1 MNIVEFT
8 ALADIAS
15 GPGDTIIDVRS
26 PAEFGEDHIPG
37 AINLPVLSDEERA
50 RVGTIHKQESSFTAR
65 KIGAALVAQNA
76 AAHLRGPLADKQGDW
91 QPLVYCWRGGQ
102 RSGSFATILD
112 QVGWRVHLLKGGY
125 RGYRRLVVDAMY
137 DHRLSHRLTLI
148 EGGTGTAKTRLLH
161 HLAQAGEQ
169 VIDLEGLA
177 NHRGSLF
184 GSMAGGQPAQKMF
197 ETRLAAALDR
207 MDPERMIW
215 VEAESSKVG
224 ARLIPAAMWHAMCAA
239 PRIEIR
245 APLAARARFLSVAYA
260 DLTED
265 RDHLHR
271 QIDGLRAFHAADTI
285 NHWHRLADQAEW
297 SELAAGLMAAH
308 YDPRY
313 AKSMARS
320 DHPLRSI
327 DLVDLDDAT
336 LAQTARTLAQDVS

>member
-1 MNIVEFT
+1 MKTLQLN
-8 ALADIAS
+8 ALTELGA
-15 GPGDTIIDVRS
+15 GPVDTIIDVRS
-26 PAEFGEDHIPG
+26 PSEFAEDHIPG
-37 AINLPVLSDEERA
+37 AINLPVLSDAERA
-50 RVGTIHKQESSFTAR
+50 RVGTIYKQNSSFTAR

-76 AAHLRGPLADKQGDW
+76 AAHLNGPLAEKTGEW

-125 RGYRRLVVDAMY
+125 RTYRTLVVDLLY
-137 DHRLSHRLTLI
+137 DNPLPHRLTLI

-161 HLAQAGEQ
+161 HLAEAGEQ
-169 VIDLEGLA
+169 VVDLEGLA

-197 ETRLAAALDR
+197 ETQLASVLGQLNPAR
-207 MDPERMIW
+207 MTW

-224 ARLIPAAMWHAMCAA
+224 ARIVPGSMWKAMCAA

-245 APLAARARFLSVAYA
+245 ATLAARAQFLAQAYS

-271 QIDGLRAFHAADTI
+271 QIDQLRPFHSADKI
-285 NHWHRLADQAEW
+285 AEWHGLADNAAW
-297 SELAAGLMAAH
+297 TDLAGVLMSTH

-320 DHPLRSI
+320 DQAMRSI
-327 DLVDLDDAT
+327 ELDGLDDAT
-336 LAQTARTLAQDVS
+336 LAQTARELAKSVR